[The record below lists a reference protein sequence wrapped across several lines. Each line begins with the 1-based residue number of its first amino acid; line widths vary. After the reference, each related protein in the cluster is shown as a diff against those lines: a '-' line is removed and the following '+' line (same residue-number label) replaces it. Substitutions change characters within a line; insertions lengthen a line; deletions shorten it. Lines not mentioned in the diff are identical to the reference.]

1 MRLRRKSVLALFPE
15 RRLFFMV
22 VCLGGIMGFY
32 LLSILPHQQAADQM
46 EHQIDALKKQI
57 DEQRL
62 LAPIYNRFTQLM
74 GEIQPAPT
82 GGDLPFPAREL
93 LSPEQVAGI
102 EPLFRQL
109 ADQNQLRARRIGSD
123 LNSMIGETGELKLSL
138 EMMGTFSNLRAF
150 MLKLGE
156 LPYLT
161 HVERIEIR
169 RESGVQGLLME
180 LDIWLA
186 RQS

>member
-57 DEQRL
+57 DEQ
-62 LAPIYNRFTQLM
+62 
-74 GEIQPAPT
+74 
-82 GGDLPFPAREL
+82 
-93 LSPEQVAGI
+93 
-102 EPLFRQL
+102 PLFRQL

-123 LNSMIGETGELKLSL
+123 LNSMISETGELKLSL

-161 HVERIEIR
+161 HVERIVIR

>member
-1 MRLRRKSVLALFPE
+1 M
-15 RRLFFMV
+15 
-22 VCLGGIMGFY
+22 
-32 LLSILPHQQAADQM
+32 
-46 EHQIDALKKQI
+46 KKQI

-74 GEIQPAPT
+74 GEIQPEPM
-82 GGDLPFPAREL
+82 GGDLPFPTREP

-109 ADQNQLRARRIGSD
+109 ADLNKLRARRIGSD
-123 LNSMIGETGELKLSL
+123 LNSMISETGELKLSL
-138 EMMGTFSNLRAF
+138 EMLGTFSNLRAF

-169 RESGVQGLLME
+169 RESGTPNLLME